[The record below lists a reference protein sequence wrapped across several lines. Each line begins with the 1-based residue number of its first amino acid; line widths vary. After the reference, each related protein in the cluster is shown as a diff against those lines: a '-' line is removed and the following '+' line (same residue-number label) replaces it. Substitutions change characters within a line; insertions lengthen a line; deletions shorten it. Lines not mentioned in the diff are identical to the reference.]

1 MGPKERTLKALSEGK
16 CREAIEASTEL
27 GGFILGPGFELP
39 KNTPHVCLETIID
52 SAEKHSKY
60 T

>member
-16 CREAIEASTEL
+16 CREAIEASTKL
-27 GGFILGPGFELP
+27 GGFILGSGCELP
-39 KNTPHVCLETIID
+39 KNSPHVCLETIID